1 MFDVFVPWNLLDTCI
16 CRRPNPRHLARHLLT
31 PSFVEL
37 YWGSIYTSSCDP
49 NLISLDLSLDTSIF
63 SPPKPLLLTPN
74 LFPKGFSSFSRVSS
88 LDSFSTPGG
97 SIEPHL
103 LCLMFL
109 YLDTCSTH
117 VSVDGQILD
126 TWLDTFL
133 NTSQHLHLSSF
144 TEVLYIIPCA
154 IRTSFLSIS
163 LSIPLSFHLLNLSHS
178 LLISF
183 PRDSQ
188 AFQEFLHLVS
198 F

>member
-1 MFDVFVPWNLLDTCI
+1 MFDVFVPWHLLNTCI
-16 CRRPNPRHLARHLLT
+16 CRRLNPRHLST
-31 PSFVEL
+31 PSSVEL

-63 SPPKPLLLTPN
+63 SPPKPLSLTPN

-88 LDSFSTPGG
+88 LDRFLTPGG

-103 LCLMFL
+103 LYLMFL
-109 YLDTCSTH
+109 YLDICSTH
-117 VSVDGQILD
+117 VSVNDQILD
-126 TWLDTFL
+126 TWLNTFL
-133 NTSQHLHLSSF
+133 DTSQHLHLSSF
-144 TEVLYIIPCA
+144 TEVLYILPHA
-154 IRTSFLSIS
+154 IWTSF